1 MAVSQVNRSTDQWE
15 ATLAQERIKAVQKGE
30 LEIIVA
36 GYTIGVVSLIISAV
50 LFTMCLGRHYPGSV
64 TDLGMRL
71 FTIGGSVGLGLGVL
85 ATTCA
90 IVFQKF
96 GKGRFDA
103 FLSRSAMDADE
114 INSAIAD
121 LRNQKYHES
130 RAAREAG
137 SQSARIAGRQDLQKM
152 VDYRIISEPLM
163 EKISNFRNYISYN
176 RPNLFTADSK
186 NVQYRMQVDAQ
197 WQEIA
202 EMFPDHL
209 ATPIESKTS

>member
-1 MAVSQVNRSTDQWE
+1 M
-15 ATLAQERIKAVQKGE
+15 
-30 LEIIVA
+30 
-36 GYTIGVVSLIISAV
+36 
-50 LFTMCLGRHYPGSV
+50 LFVMCLGRHYPGGV

-71 FTIGGSVGLGLGVL
+71 FTIGGSVGLGLGVV

-90 IVFQKF
+90 IAFQKF

-103 FLSRSAMDADE
+103 FLSRSAMDAVE

-121 LRNQKYHES
+121 LQDQKYHES
-130 RAAREAG
+130 RAAWEIGPEA
-137 SQSARIAGRQDLQKM
+137 ARIAGRQELQEM
-152 VDYRIISEPLM
+152 VAYKIISEPLM

-176 RPNLFTADSK
+176 LPYVFTSGKA
-186 NVQYRMQVDAQ
+186 QYQTQVDAK

-202 EMFPDHL
+202 KMFPDHL